1 MSRSP
6 ETAMPHSHATT
17 ARPRQRGFS
26 LVEIMVALTLSLIV
40 LAGVLAV
47 MYSSKVTYA
56 ENERTGRLQENGRAA
71 IELMLR
77 DLRGAGYP
85 GCAQPIAG
93 LFAINNMLAN
103 ATQVAWNLTQPVA
116 GFEGTSGTWA
126 PALDATLFP
135 SATARNDVIVVRTI
149 PAGSP
154 SMRVTAVVAPS
165 ASMSVEKEVGESLVP
180 GMPAV
185 ISDCGNA
192 SIFVVSGFTPGA
204 GDISATIDRVAGA
217 GTPSNTTINL
227 GATYAP
233 GARVSPV
240 TSIGYYIA
248 PNTDATGPALWRVTS
263 NGAPQE
269 IIPGAEALEIR
280 YGVDTV
286 ADPGRLVTV
295 DTYVDANAVT
305 DWSRVVSI
313 SIALLIRS
321 SEANSQTLDTRPYTL
336 LTRVV
341 PAFNDRFQRS
351 VFTTTVTLRNRTT

>member
-1 MSRSP
+1 
-6 ETAMPHSHATT
+6 
-17 ARPRQRGFS
+17 
-26 LVEIMVALTLSLIV
+26 V
-40 LAGVLAV
+40 
-47 MYSSKVTYA
+47 
-56 ENERTGRLQENGRAA
+56 
-71 IELMLR
+71 
-77 DLRGAGYP
+77 
-85 GCAQPIAG
+85 
-93 LFAINNMLAN
+93 
-103 ATQVAWNLTQPVA
+103 
-116 GFEGTSGTWA
+116 
-126 PALDATLFP
+126 
-135 SATARNDVIVVRTI
+135 RNDVIVVRTI

-154 SMRVTAVVAPS
+154 SMRVTAVVAPT
-165 ASMSVEKEVGESLVP
+165 ASMSVEKEVGESLVA

-192 SIFVVSGFTPGA
+192 SIFVVDSFVPGA
-204 GDISATIDRVAGA
+204 GDVSATIGRAAAV

-248 PNTDATGPALWRVTS
+248 PNADGTGPALWRVTS

-269 IIPGAEALEIR
+269 IIPGAEALEIL

-286 ADPGRLVTV
+286 ADTLVTV
-295 DTYVDANAVT
+295 DSYVTASAVT
-305 DWSRVVSI
+305 NWNRVVSV

-321 SEANSQTLDTRPYTL
+321 AEANSQILDTRPYTL